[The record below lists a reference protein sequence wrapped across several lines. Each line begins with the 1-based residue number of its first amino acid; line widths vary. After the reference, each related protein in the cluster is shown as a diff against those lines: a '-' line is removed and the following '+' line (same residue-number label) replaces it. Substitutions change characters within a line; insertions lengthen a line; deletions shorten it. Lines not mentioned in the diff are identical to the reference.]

1 MQLGKVAFGALA
13 RRKSMQRLVTPSAQL
28 AVRGLLTIL
37 SAPSALRRH
46 IDWAI
51 QNIVGADTQLNW
63 LPQPM
68 MVGTFKTKC
77 QWNGRGGS
85 AAEIASTLRSWHYL
99 NFEVQEGNE
108 NGGELFRFTPELG
121 IHRAVTDPSGGALL
135 NEFAINNVMLNA
147 FDEDSM
153 REGFALAMGTAWD
166 SQLEKFRGAGMAEV
180 ARLHAI

>member
-1 MQLGKVAFGALA
+1 
-13 RRKSMQRLVTPSAQL
+13 MQRLVTPSAQL
-28 AVRGLLTIL
+28 SVRGLLTIH

-51 QNIVGADTQLNW
+51 QNIVGADAQVNW
-63 LPQPM
+63 QPQSM

-77 QWNGRGGS
+77 QWRARGGS

-99 NFEVQEGNE
+99 NFETHESND

-121 IHRAVTDPSGGALL
+121 IHRVLTDLSGAVLL
-135 NEFAINNVMLNA
+135 NEFQINNVVQHSV
-147 FDEDSM
+147 DEDAI
-153 REGFALAMGTAWD
+153 RDGLALAMGTAWD
-166 SQLEKFRGAGMAEV
+166 EALEKFRGAGMQEV

>member
-1 MQLGKVAFGALA
+1 
-13 RRKSMQRLVTPSAQL
+13 MQRLVTPSAQL
-28 AVRGLLTIL
+28 TVRGLLTIH

-51 QNIVGADTQLNW
+51 QNIVGADVQANW
-63 LPQPM
+63 QPQSM

-77 QWNGRGGS
+77 QWRARGGS
-85 AAEIASTLRSWHYL
+85 GAEIASTLRSWHYL
-99 NFEVQEGNE
+99 NFEVLEENE

-121 IHRAVTDPSGGALL
+121 LHRAITDLSGAVLL
-135 NEFAINNVMLNA
+135 NEFAINNVMQKA

-153 REGFALAMGTAWD
+153 REGFALAMGTPWD
-166 SQLEKFRGAGMAEV
+166 AQLEKFRGAGMAEV

>member
-1 MQLGKVAFGALA
+1 
-13 RRKSMQRLVTPSAQL
+13 MQRLVTPSAQL
-28 AVRGLLTIL
+28 SVRGLLTIH

-51 QNIVGADTQLNW
+51 QNIIGADAQLNW

-68 MVGTFKTKC
+68 LVGTFKAKC
-77 QWNGRGGS
+77 QWTSRQGS
-85 AAEIASTLRSWHYL
+85 GAEIASTLRSWHYL

-121 IHRAVTDPSGGALL
+121 IHRVITDLSGGVLL
-135 NEFAINNVMLNA
+135 NEFVINKVMQNA
-147 FDEDSM
+147 FDEDSI
-153 REGFALAMGTAWD
+153 REGLALAMGTAWD

>member
-1 MQLGKVAFGALA
+1 
-13 RRKSMQRLVTPSAQL
+13 MQRLVTPSAQL
-28 AVRGLLTIL
+28 SVRGLLTIH

-51 QNIVGADTQLNW
+51 QNIVGADAQVNW
-63 LPQPM
+63 QPQSL

-77 QWNGRGGS
+77 QWRGCGGS

-99 NFEVQEGNE
+99 NFEVLEENE

-121 IHRAVTDPSGGALL
+121 IHRAVTDLSGGVLL
-135 NEFAINNVMLNA
+135 NEYAINNVMQSA

-153 REGFALAMGTAWD
+153 REGFALAMGTPWD
-166 SQLEKFRGAGMAEV
+166 AQLEKFRGAGMAEV